1 MNAGF
6 DPISLPITLRKIALQ
21 VLILLGLLFG
31 AIAWSQR
38 PEAALVWLT
47 GMLTLPVAWTLV
59 AITGALPGPD
69 RPGARRHI
77 YNSLVGAGLLVTG
90 ALAVTSATTLETI
103 PEDWSTRFGMIA
115 SALVLIVI
123 GNGLPKKIEPGCSR
137 TRGLA
142 IQRLLGWT
150 FVVTGIVA
158 LTVWLTL
165 PLDLARV
172 CGLAVYG
179 VAVLFAI
186 AAIVRIRRRADS
198 G

>member
-1 MNAGF
+1 MNAQL
-6 DPISLPITLRKIALQ
+6 DPITLRKIALQ
-21 VLILLGLLFG
+21 ILIVFGVLFG
-31 AIAWSQR
+31 AVAWSQR
-38 PEAALVWLT
+38 PEGALVWLT
-47 GMLTLPVAWTLV
+47 GMLTLPVAWALV
-59 AITGALPGPD
+59 AITGALPGPE
-69 RPGARRHI
+69 RPGARRHV

-90 ALAVTSATTLETI
+90 ALAVTAAATLETI

-150 FVVTGIVA
+150 FVVTGLVA
-158 LTVWLTL
+158 VVVWLTV
-165 PLDLARV
+165 PMAYAKAA
-172 CGLAVYG
+172 GLSIYAI
-179 VAVLFAI
+179 AVLFAVFAVI
-186 AAIVRIRRRADS
+186 RIRSRDRA

>member
-6 DPISLPITLRKIALQ
+6 DSITLRKITLQ
-21 VLILLGLLFG
+21 ILILLSLLFG

-47 GMLTLPVAWTLV
+47 GMLTLPAAWALAAV
-59 AITGALPGPD
+59 TGALPGPN
-69 RPGARRHI
+69 RPNARRHI

-90 ALAVTSATTLETI
+90 ALIVTAATTLEAI
-103 PEDWSTRFGMIA
+103 PEDWSTRFGMIG

-142 IQRLLGWT
+142 VQRLLGWT
-150 FVVTGIVA
+150 FVITGLAA
-158 LTVWLTL
+158 LVVWLSV
-165 PLDLARV
+165 PMAFARV
-172 CGLAVYG
+172 AGLGIYGIAV
-179 VAVLFAI
+179 VFTVI
-186 AAIVRIRRRADS
+186 ALIRIRNRDDAV
-198 G
+198 